1 MDESLTRCIID
12 VTNLVHPTE
21 AGFYNTPGDVVSV
34 VVAQG
39 YAYVAAGKYGLRI
52 ISANSANSIEVA
64 SFDPVYGYAYEVEEG
79 KGGWTVYREGAL
91 RCRG

>member
-1 MDESLTRCIID
+1 M
-12 VTNLVHPTE
+12 TNLVHPTE
-21 AGFYNTPGDVVSV
+21 AGFYDTPGDAVSV

-64 SFDPVYGYAYEVEEG
+64 SLDPAYGYAYEAEEG
-79 KGGWTVYREGAL
+79 KDEGTVYREGTL
-91 RCRG
+91 RRRG